1 MIIFVADKMIVH
13 SLIVSTMKTEREKRA
28 TRVTLYGAA
37 INIILVIFKLIAG
50 VLGQSAAMIADGIH
64 SLSDLLTDAVVI
76 IFMKLSSRPQDED
89 HDYGHGKYETL
100 ATAIIGMA
108 LFVVGLGI
116 CYGGVVKIWTAL
128 QGGQLGQ
135 PGWIALVAALLSI
148 ALKEWCFQFTMRT
161 GRAIESETVM
171 ANAWHHRS
179 DALSSV
185 GTAIGIGGAI
195 ALGPSWAVLDPI
207 AAVIVSVLI
216 VITAWKL
223 MANALGELLEKSLP
237 EAMEKDIEHSVTED
251 PRLSDI
257 HHLRTRRIGSHIA
270 IDMHVRL
277 PGSLTLAEAHNI
289 VSSAEK
295 RLRDRFGKGT
305 FISIHMEPVKEKSL
319 TPKTQPHPLTPL
331 QGRGE

>member
-1 MIIFVADKMIVH
+1 
-13 SLIVSTMKTEREKRA
+13 MKTEREKRA

-128 QGGQLGQ
+128 QGGQLEQ

-237 EAMEKDIEHSVTED
+237 EAMEQPYRH
-251 PRLSDI
+251 RYA
-257 HHLRTRRIGSHIA
+257 R
-270 IDMHVRL
+270 
-277 PGSLTLAEAHNI
+277 TLARQPDTGR
-289 VSSAEK
+289 SSQYCLQCRKTPARPIRK
-295 RLRDRFGKGT
+295 RHVYQHTHGT
-305 FISIHMEPVKEKSL
+305 GERKE
-319 TPKTQPHPLTPL
+319 PHPQNTASPPYPSPRE
-331 QGRGE
+331 RGVKCWINSKGIARKAIINMMQSYK

>member
-1 MIIFVADKMIVH
+1 
-13 SLIVSTMKTEREKRA
+13 MKTEREKRA

-128 QGGQLGQ
+128 QGGQLEQ

-161 GRAIESETVM
+161 GRAIQSETVM

-223 MANALGELLEKSLP
+223 MANALGELLERSLP
-237 EAMEKDIEHSVTED
+237 EAMEKDIEHTVIED

-270 IDMHVRL
+270 IEMHVRL

-295 RLRDRFGKGT
+295 RLRERFGQGT

>member
-1 MIIFVADKMIVH
+1 
-13 SLIVSTMKTEREKRA
+13 MKTEREKRA

-50 VLGQSAAMIADGIH
+50 VVGQSAAMIADGIH

-148 ALKEWCFQFTMRT
+148 ALKEWCFQFTMHT

-223 MANALGELLEKSLP
+223 MANALGELLERSLP
-237 EAMEKDIEHSVTED
+237 EAMEKDIEHTVIED

-305 FISIHMEPVKEKSL
+305 FISIHMEPVKEEPL
-319 TPKTQPHPLTPL
+319 PKTQTHPLTPL
-331 QGRGE
+331 QGRGK

>member
-1 MIIFVADKMIVH
+1 
-13 SLIVSTMKTEREKRA
+13 MKTEREKRA

-128 QGGQLGQ
+128 QGGQLEQ

-237 EAMEKDIEHSVTED
+237 EAMETQ
-251 PRLSDI
+251 
-257 HHLRTRRIGSHIA
+257 GSATSIICVRAASAA
-270 IDMHVRL
+270 IS
-277 PGSLTLAEAHNI
+277 P
-289 VSSAEK
+289 
-295 RLRDRFGKGT
+295 
-305 FISIHMEPVKEKSL
+305 
-319 TPKTQPHPLTPL
+319 
-331 QGRGE
+331 

>member
-1 MIIFVADKMIVH
+1 
-13 SLIVSTMKTEREKRA
+13 MKTEREKRA

-128 QGGQLGQ
+128 QGGQLEQ

-148 ALKEWCFQFTMRT
+148 ALKEWCFQFTMHT

-277 PGSLTLAEAHNI
+277 PGSLTLAEAHDI

-319 TPKTQPHPLTPL
+319 TSKTQPHPLTPL

>member
-1 MIIFVADKMIVH
+1 M
-13 SLIVSTMKTEREKRA
+13 
-28 TRVTLYGAA
+28 TLYGAA

-128 QGGQLGQ
+128 QGGQLEQ

-237 EAMEKDIEHSVTED
+237 EAME
-251 PRLSDI
+251 LSDI

>member
-1 MIIFVADKMIVH
+1 
-13 SLIVSTMKTEREKRA
+13 MKTEREKRA

-128 QGGQLGQ
+128 QGGQLEQ

-237 EAMEKDIEHSVTED
+237 EAME
-251 PRLSDI
+251 
-257 HHLRTRRIGSHIA
+257 IA

>member
-1 MIIFVADKMIVH
+1 
-13 SLIVSTMKTEREKRA
+13 MKTEREKRA

-128 QGGQLGQ
+128 QGGQLEQ

-319 TPKTQPHPLTPL
+319 TPKHSLTPL
-331 QGRGE
+331 PLSKGEGSEMLDKQ

>member
-1 MIIFVADKMIVH
+1 
-13 SLIVSTMKTEREKRA
+13 MKTEREKRA

-128 QGGQLGQ
+128 QGGQLEQ

-237 EAMEKDIEHSVTED
+237 EAMEKDIELSVTED

-270 IDMHVRL
+270 IDMHVRM

-319 TPKTQPHPLTPL
+319 TPLPLSK
-331 QGRGE
+331 GEGSEMLDKQ

>member
-1 MIIFVADKMIVH
+1 
-13 SLIVSTMKTEREKRA
+13 MKTEREKRA

-89 HDYGHGKYETL
+89 NDYGHGQYETL

-128 QGGQLGQ
+128 QGGQLEQ

>member
-1 MIIFVADKMIVH
+1 MLIFVADKMIAH

-128 QGGQLGQ
+128 QGGQLEQ

>member
-1 MIIFVADKMIVH
+1 
-13 SLIVSTMKTEREKRA
+13 MKTEREKRA

-128 QGGQLGQ
+128 QGGQLEQ

-161 GRAIESETVM
+161 GRAIQSETVM

-223 MANALGELLEKSLP
+223 MANALGELLERSLP
-237 EAMEKDIEHSVTED
+237 EAMEKDIEHTVIED

-270 IDMHVRL
+270 IEMHVRL

-295 RLRDRFGKGT
+295 RLRDRFGQGT

>member
-1 MIIFVADKMIVH
+1 ME
-13 SLIVSTMKTEREKRA
+13 TERERRA

-37 INIILVIFKLIAG
+37 VNIILVIFKLIAG
-50 VLGQSAAMIADGIH
+50 FVGQSAAMIADGIH

-76 IFMKLSSRPQDED
+76 IFMRLSSRPQDED

-116 CYGGVVKIWTAL
+116 CYGGVVKIWAAL
-128 QGGQLGQ
+128 QGNSLQQ
-135 PGWIALVAALLSI
+135 PGWIALVAALVSV
-148 ALKEWCFQFTMRT
+148 ALKEWCYQFTVRT
-161 GRAIESETVM
+161 GRAIESETVV

-195 ALGPSWAVLDPI
+195 VLGPSWAVLDPI

-216 VITAWKL
+216 IITAWKL

-237 EAMEKDIEHSVTED
+237 EAIETDIEHTVTED
-251 PRLSDI
+251 PFGDVRQP
-257 HHLRTRRIGSHIA
+257 HNLRTRRIGNHIA
-270 IDMHVRL
+270 IEMHVRV
-277 PGSLTLAEAHNI
+277 PGEMTVSDAHQVVTKAER
-289 VSSAEK
+289 
-295 RLRDRFGKGT
+295 RLRDRFGAGT
-305 FISIHMEPVKEKSL
+305 FISIHMEPRKEEEA
-319 TPKTQPHPLTPL
+319 
-331 QGRGE
+331 GE

>member
-1 MIIFVADKMIVH
+1 
-13 SLIVSTMKTEREKRA
+13 MKTEREKRA

-128 QGGQLGQ
+128 QGGQLEQ

-305 FISIHMEPVKEKSL
+305 FISIHMEPVTEKSL

>member
-1 MIIFVADKMIVH
+1 
-13 SLIVSTMKTEREKRA
+13 MKTERERRA

-37 INIILVIFKLIAG
+37 VNIILVIFKLIAG
-50 VLGQSAAMIADGIH
+50 FVGQSAAMIADGIH

-76 IFMKLSSRPQDED
+76 IFMRLSSRPQDED

-116 CYGGVVKIWTAL
+116 CYGGVVKIWAAL
-128 QGGQLGQ
+128 QGNSLQQ
-135 PGWIALVAALLSI
+135 PGWIALVAALVSV
-148 ALKEWCFQFTMRT
+148 AWKEWCYQFTVRT
-161 GRAIESETVM
+161 GRAIESETVV

-195 ALGPSWAVLDPI
+195 VLGPSWAVLDPI

-216 VITAWKL
+216 IITAWKL

-237 EAMEKDIEHSVTED
+237 EAIETDIEHTVTED
-251 PRLSDI
+251 PTLSDI
-257 HHLRTRRIGSHIA
+257 HHLRTRRIGNHIA
-270 IDMHVRL
+270 IEMHVRV
-277 PGSLTLAEAHNI
+277 PGEMTVSDAHQVVTKAER
-289 VSSAEK
+289 
-295 RLRDRFGKGT
+295 RLCDRFGAGT
-305 FISIHMEPVKEKSL
+305 FISIHMEPRKEEEA
-319 TPKTQPHPLTPL
+319 
-331 QGRGE
+331 GE

>member
-1 MIIFVADKMIVH
+1 
-13 SLIVSTMKTEREKRA
+13 MKTEREKRA

-128 QGGQLGQ
+128 QGGQLEQ

-319 TPKTQPHPLTPL
+319 TPKK
-331 QGRGE
+331 GEGSEMLDKQ

>member
-1 MIIFVADKMIVH
+1 MLIFVADKMIVH

-50 VLGQSAAMIADGIH
+50 VVGQSAAMIADGIH

-116 CYGGVVKIWTAL
+116 CYGGVVKIWAAL

-135 PGWIALVAALLSI
+135 PGWIALAAALLSI
-148 ALKEWCFQFTMRT
+148 ALKEWCFQFTVRT
-161 GRAIESETVM
+161 GRAIQSETVV

-179 DALSSV
+179 DIQKIPHLGKIPILRLFSTQKSSYCICDDIIIRSSLSKCTRNNGPDERLIKLPCPHFQEVMRRNLSSSIHIIRCLSCV
-185 GTAIGIGGAI
+185 NVHDI
-195 ALGPSWAVLDPI
+195 
-207 AAVIVSVLI
+207 
-216 VITAWKL
+216 IT
-223 MANALGELLEKSLP
+223 
-237 EAMEKDIEHSVTED
+237 KDI
-251 PRLSDI
+251 LGN
-257 HHLRTRRIGSHIA
+257 RTGCYHQ
-270 IDMHVRL
+270 
-277 PGSLTLAEAHNI
+277 LAMNLI
-289 VSSAEK
+289 T
-295 RLRDRFGKGT
+295 DFQGT
-305 FISIHMEPVKEKSL
+305 DSI
-319 TPKTQPHPLTPL
+319 
-331 QGRGE
+331 

>member
-1 MIIFVADKMIVH
+1 
-13 SLIVSTMKTEREKRA
+13 MKSDREKRA

-50 VLGQSAAMIADGIH
+50 ILGQSAAMIADGIH

-116 CYGGVVKIWTAL
+116 CYGGVVKIWAAL
-128 QGGQLGQ
+128 QGQQLTQ
-135 PGWIALVAALLSI
+135 PGWIALIAALVSI
-148 ALKEWCFQFTMRT
+148 ALKEWCFQFTVRT
-161 GRAIESETVM
+161 GRAIDSETVV

-216 VITAWKL
+216 VLTARKLIT
-223 MANALGELLEKSLP
+223 NALG
-237 EAMEKDIEHSVTED
+237 KDIEHTVTED
-251 PRLSDI
+251 ARLSDI

-270 IDMHVRL
+270 IEMHVRM
-277 PGSLTLAEAHNI
+277 PGDLTLVEAHQI
-289 VSSAEK
+289 VTSAEK
-295 RLRDRFGKGT
+295 RLRDRFGQGT
-305 FISIHMEPVKEKSL
+305 FISIHMEPVK
-319 TPKTQPHPLTPL
+319 
-331 QGRGE
+331 

>member
-1 MIIFVADKMIVH
+1 
-13 SLIVSTMKTEREKRA
+13 MKTEREKRA

-50 VLGQSAAMIADGIH
+50 VVGQSAAMIADGIH

-116 CYGGVVKIWTAL
+116 CYGGVVKIWAAL

-135 PGWIALVAALLSI
+135 PGWIALAAALLSI
-148 ALKEWCFQFTMRT
+148 ALKEWCFQFTVRT
-161 GRAIESETVM
+161 GRAIQSETVV

-216 VITAWKL
+216 
-223 MANALGELLEKSLP
+223 
-237 EAMEKDIEHSVTED
+237 DIEHSVTED

-270 IDMHVRL
+270 IDMHVRM
-277 PGSLTLAEAHNI
+277 PGSLTLVEAHQI

-295 RLRDRFGKGT
+295 RLRERFGQGT

-319 TPKTQPHPLTPL
+319 TPLPLSK
-331 QGRGE
+331 GEGSEMLDKQ

>member
-1 MIIFVADKMIVH
+1 MVFSDEMLIFAAVYH
-13 SLIVSTMKTEREKRA
+13 LIVSTMKSDREKRA

-50 VLGQSAAMIADGIH
+50 ILGQSAAMIADGIH

-116 CYGGVVKIWTAL
+116 CYGGVVKIWAAL
-128 QGGQLGQ
+128 QGQQLTQ
-135 PGWIALVAALLSI
+135 PGWIALIAALVSI
-148 ALKEWCFQFTMRT
+148 ALKEWCFQFTVRT
-161 GRAIESETVM
+161 GRAIDSETVV

-216 VITAWKL
+216 VLTARKLIT
-223 MANALGELLEKSLP
+223 NALGELLEKSLP
-237 EAMEKDIEHSVTED
+237 EAMEKDIEHTVTED
-251 PRLSDI
+251 ARLSDI

-270 IDMHVRL
+270 IEMHVRM
-277 PGSLTLAEAHNI
+277 PGDLTLVEAHEI
-289 VSSAEK
+289 VTSAEK
-295 RLRDRFGKGT
+295 RLRDRFGQGT
-305 FISIHMEPVKEKSL
+305 FISIHMEPIKSSLNSL
-319 TPKTQPHPLTPL
+319 TPQTSL
-331 QGRGE
+331 QRRGE

>member
-1 MIIFVADKMIVH
+1 
-13 SLIVSTMKTEREKRA
+13 MKTEREKRA

-128 QGGQLGQ
+128 QGGQLEQ

-161 GRAIESETVM
+161 GRAIQSETVM

-270 IDMHVRL
+270 IDMHVRM

>member
-1 MIIFVADKMIVH
+1 
-13 SLIVSTMKTEREKRA
+13 MKTEREKRA

-128 QGGQLGQ
+128 QGGQLEQ

-237 EAMEKDIEHSVTED
+237 EAMERQPYRH
-251 PRLSDI
+251 RYA
-257 HHLRTRRIGSHIA
+257 R
-270 IDMHVRL
+270 
-277 PGSLTLAEAHNI
+277 TLARQPDTGR
-289 VSSAEK
+289 SSQYCLQCRKTPARPIRK
-295 RLRDRFGKGT
+295 RHVYQHTHGT
-305 FISIHMEPVKEKSL
+305 GERKE
-319 TPKTQPHPLTPL
+319 PHPQNTASPPYPSPRE
-331 QGRGE
+331 RGVKCWINSKGIARKAIINMMQSYK

>member
-1 MIIFVADKMIVH
+1 
-13 SLIVSTMKTEREKRA
+13 MKTEREKRA

-128 QGGQLGQ
+128 QGGQLEQ

-223 MANALGELLEKSLP
+223 MANALGELLERSLP
-237 EAMEKDIEHSVTED
+237 EAMEKDIEHTVIED

-270 IDMHVRL
+270 IEMHVRL

>member
-1 MIIFVADKMIVH
+1 
-13 SLIVSTMKTEREKRA
+13 MKTEREKRA

-50 VLGQSAAMIADGIH
+50 VVGQSAAMIADGIH

-116 CYGGVVKIWTAL
+116 CYGGVVKIWAAL

-135 PGWIALVAALLSI
+135 PGWIALAAALLSI
-148 ALKEWCFQFTMRT
+148 ALKEWCFQFTVRT
-161 GRAIESETVM
+161 GRAIQSETVV

-207 AAVIVSVLI
+207 AAVIVSVRHR
-216 VITAWKL
+216 
-223 MANALGELLEKSLP
+223 ALGHRRPKAQRHPSSAYAPHRQPYRHRYARAYARQPDARRSSPDCLQRG
-237 EAMEKDIEHSVTED
+237 EA
-251 PRLSDI
+251 PARA
-257 HHLRTRRIGSHIA
+257 LRTR
-270 IDMHVRL
+270 HVYQY
-277 PGSLTLAEAHNI
+277 TH
-289 VSSAEK
+289 
-295 RLRDRFGKGT
+295 GT
-305 FISIHMEPVKEKSL
+305 GERKE
-319 TPKTQPHPLTPL
+319 PHPLTPL
-331 QGRGE
+331 QRRGE

>member
-1 MIIFVADKMIVH
+1 
-13 SLIVSTMKTEREKRA
+13 
-28 TRVTLYGAA
+28 
-37 INIILVIFKLIAG
+37 
-50 VLGQSAAMIADGIH
+50 
-64 SLSDLLTDAVVI
+64 
-76 IFMKLSSRPQDED
+76 MKLSSRPQDED

-128 QGGQLGQ
+128 QGGQLEQ

-237 EAMEKDIEHSVTED
+237 EAMETSIICVRAASA
-251 PRLSDI
+251 
-257 HHLRTRRIGSHIA
+257 A
-270 IDMHVRL
+270 IS
-277 PGSLTLAEAHNI
+277 P
-289 VSSAEK
+289 
-295 RLRDRFGKGT
+295 
-305 FISIHMEPVKEKSL
+305 
-319 TPKTQPHPLTPL
+319 
-331 QGRGE
+331 

>member
-1 MIIFVADKMIVH
+1 
-13 SLIVSTMKTEREKRA
+13 MKTEREKRA

-128 QGGQLGQ
+128 QGGQLEQ

>member
-1 MIIFVADKMIVH
+1 
-13 SLIVSTMKTEREKRA
+13 MKTEREKRA

-128 QGGQLGQ
+128 QGGQLEQ

-161 GRAIESETVM
+161 GRTIESETVM

-270 IDMHVRL
+270 IDMHVRM

-319 TPKTQPHPLTPL
+319 TSKTQPHPLTPL